1 MGFEHKHDSPYN
13 TYLVK
18 KFVVIWELYR
28 IAGQN
33 LVWWGTL
40 RVDCNRVISRWS
52 TAKSQWSTQKS
63 LCQNLLSTRPQVIS
77 LIRSTGC
84 PKSKLAHSNLC
95 STDIVYFSPN
105 VDVAKMYSRNVF
117 TFKYSP
123 LQTDFGFKPWVR
135 SA

>member
-1 MGFEHKHDSPYN
+1 M
-13 TYLVK
+13 
-18 KFVVIWELYR
+18 YR

-77 LIRSTGC
+77 LIGNSGC
-84 PKSKLAHSNLC
+84 LKSKFANSNLC
-95 STDIVYFSPN
+95 STESVYLFLTQCWCSQN
-105 VDVAKMYSRNVF
+105 VFKKCIYLQILRLVNTFWLLNMESEMHVFKVDVILIGKLWF
-117 TFKYSP
+117 E
-123 LQTDFGFKPWVR
+123 
-135 SA
+135 